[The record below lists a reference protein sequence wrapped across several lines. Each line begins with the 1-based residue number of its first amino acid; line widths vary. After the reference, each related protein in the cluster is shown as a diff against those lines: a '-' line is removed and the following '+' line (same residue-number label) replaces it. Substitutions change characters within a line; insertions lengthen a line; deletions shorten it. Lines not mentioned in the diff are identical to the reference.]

1 MGKKRGQTSINS
13 TGYPSSIDT
22 VTFGRLRISI
32 KDTSIDKQIGLRSDD
47 GSVCFWLLYPHGSFS
62 GRQLDDEVQPAV
74 LL

>member
-1 MGKKRGQTSINS
+1 MSKLGQNSVNS
-13 TGYPSSIDT
+13 TGYPTSFDT

-32 KDTSIDKQIGLRSDD
+32 KYTSMDKQIGLKSD

-62 GRQLDDEVQPAV
+62 GRQLDAEVQPAV